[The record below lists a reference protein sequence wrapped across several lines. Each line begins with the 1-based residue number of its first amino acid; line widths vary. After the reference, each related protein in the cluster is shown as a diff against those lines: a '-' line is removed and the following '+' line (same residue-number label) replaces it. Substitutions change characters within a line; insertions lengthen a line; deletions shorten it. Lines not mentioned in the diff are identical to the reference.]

1 MRIYSMCGTDFIK
14 GKVFPMG
21 AVVVE
26 LDNKVKLVSVKF
38 NQPCKE
44 KLFTYVWNP
53 ATKKWGT
60 ALMQNE
66 YSRMMWRFYHDLHK
80 PSRTYDGNY
89 EEMMRHDRKRKYGT
103 GGVRL
108 RKWTG
113 DITDYECTKVP
124 MHDFRRVWN

>member
-26 LDNKVKLVSVKF
+26 LDNKVKLVSLKF
-38 NQPCKE
+38 NQPCTE

-66 YSRMMWRFYHDLHK
+66 YSRMMWRFYHDLHN

-89 EEMMRHDRKRKYGT
+89 EKMMRHDRKKKYGT

-113 DITDYECTKVP
+113 DITDYECAKVP

>member
-21 AVVVE
+21 AVVVD
-26 LDNKVKLVSVKF
+26 LDNGVKLVSVRF
-38 NQPCKE
+38 DHPCKE

-66 YSRMMWRFYHDLHK
+66 YSRMMWRFYHNLHK
-80 PSRTYDGNY
+80 PSQTYDGNY
-89 EEMMRHDRKRKYGT
+89 EEMMRHDRKKKYGT

-113 DITDYECTKVP
+113 DITDYECAKVP